1 MLELS
6 ERLGM
11 TLAELGGRMSASELM
26 KRRALDLERAAEKQ
40 RAHDESVKEAE
51 KARRRR

>member
-11 TLAELGGRMSASELM
+11 TLAELGARMSASELM
-26 KRRALDLERAAEKQ
+26 KRRALDLERAAEKSRADQ
-40 RAHDESVKEAE
+40 RAAEEAD
-51 KARRRR
+51 KQRRRR